1 MTAAVKAR
9 ASRQE
14 RRRRALIGL
23 GAVVLVVLCWFLVG
37 EMIFAWQ
44 AARCPAAAF
53 YADSPAALHV
63 FTVAPL
69 VIAATASA
77 LLAAGGISGK
87 GWPRL
92 RMPAPGAPA
101 APLSRSARRLRRH
114 GIILAGLTVAALPL
128 SIGFS
133 FSQFCLAP
141 EGIAYRPAPW
151 EGFRDYAWSDVTA
164 IRAACWSGRRGWLAE
179 YVLGLS
185 DGSSIDIMGSATA
198 AKTAV
203 PQILR
208 ALHGHALAFDA
219 HGVSRHCGYPNAA
232 LLRERP

>member
-1 MTAAVKAR
+1 MPRPAIHRMLEIMAAASLRQPFWAGAEARRMTAAVKAR

-23 GAVVLVVLCWFLVG
+23 GAVALVVLCWFLVG

-87 GWPRL
+87 GW
-92 RMPAPGAPA
+92 
-101 APLSRSARRLRRH
+101 
-114 GIILAGLTVAALPL
+114 
-128 SIGFS
+128 
-133 FSQFCLAP
+133 
-141 EGIAYRPAPW
+141 
-151 EGFRDYAWSDVTA
+151 
-164 IRAACWSGRRGWLAE
+164 
-179 YVLGLS
+179 
-185 DGSSIDIMGSATA
+185 
-198 AKTAV
+198 
-203 PQILR
+203 
-208 ALHGHALAFDA
+208 
-219 HGVSRHCGYPNAA
+219 
-232 LLRERP
+232 